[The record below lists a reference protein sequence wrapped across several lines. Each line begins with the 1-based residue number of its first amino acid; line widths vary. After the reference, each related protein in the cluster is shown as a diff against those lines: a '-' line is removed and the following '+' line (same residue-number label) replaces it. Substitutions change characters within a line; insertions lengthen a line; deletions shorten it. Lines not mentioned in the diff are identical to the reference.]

1 MTRRLVFSPCHYPV
15 FAWKARF
22 LRRYAT
28 KKTHSAQ
35 RFGYGQ
41 QLKSGQCDRPSSQSI
56 DKLKRGDPMERNISL
71 RRAMALGMTICAATI
86 LCSID
91 SSAQV
96 TVTADGPGNTYELLE
111 SKGFGLETPDCG
123 HSVRHVREI
132 FDSALGKNVFAFD
145 SHRDLDNDRCT
156 NFDRQR
162 MEVKTAPGDANQD
175 VLQHANGETAYY
187 RWKFKLPSGFQ
198 ASSNFTHIFQIKA
211 DAGSDA
217 GAPLVT
223 ITPRAGSPDILQI
236 IWTPPSGQSG
246 GGVMAQADLSLFR
259 NVWVEAFVQYK
270 SADSGNV
277 NLSIKR
283 LSDGATLVSWNSGT
297 VDTWRDG
304 NNFNRGKW
312 GIYRSLNSI
321 EQLRDETVL
330 FADWCVSE
338 TSASQCLSEAGSAIR
353 IQAEDMTKTNYE
365 TNTFEGE
372 TCARATSTALGNV
385 RTTFTG
391 SSGTHDIVV
400 RYFDE
405 NDGQATFSL
414 RVGGVVIG
422 SWTANV
428 DVHTWKTR
436 TFTRVSVA
444 NGAEIRVEGAR
455 QAGEYARVDYVEIR

>member
-1 MTRRLVFSPCHYPV
+1 M
-15 FAWKARF
+15 K
-22 LRRYAT
+22 
-28 KKTHSAQ
+28 
-35 RFGYGQ
+35 
-41 QLKSGQCDRPSSQSI
+41 
-56 DKLKRGDPMERNISL
+56 RNISL
-71 RRAMALGMTICAATI
+71 RRALTLGIMCFVCAV
-86 LCSID
+86 LCSIN

-96 TVTADGPGNTYELLE
+96 TVTADGPGNTYELIE

-123 HSVRHVREI
+123 HAVRHVREI

-145 SHRDLDNDRCT
+145 IHRDLDNDRCV

-162 MEVKTAPGDANQD
+162 MEVKTGPGDANQD
-175 VLQHANGETAYY
+175 ILQHAFGETAYY

-211 DAGSDA
+211 DSGSDA

-223 ITPRAGSPDILQI
+223 ITPRAGNPDVLQI

-246 GGVMAQADLSLFR
+246 GGVKAQADLSLFR

-277 NLSIKR
+277 QLSIKR

-312 GIYRSLNSI
+312 GIYSSLNSI
-321 EQLRDETVL
+321 SQLRDETVL

-338 TSASQCLSEAGSAIR
+338 TGASQCPSAIGGAIR
-353 IQAEDMTKTNYE
+353 IQAENMTMTNYAAD
-365 TNTFEGE
+365 NFEGE
-372 TCARATSTALGNV
+372 DCAQATSTTLGNV
-385 RTTFTG
+385 RANYTG
-391 SSGTHDIVV
+391 PSGTHDVTV
-400 RYFDE
+400 RYHDE
-405 NDGQATFSL
+405 NDGQSTFTL
-414 RVGGVVIG
+414 RVAGAVVG

-428 DVHTWKTR
+428 DDHTWKTR
-436 TFTRVSVA
+436 TFTGVSVA
-444 NGAEIRVEGAR
+444 NGAEIRVEAAR
-455 QAGEYARVDYVEIR
+455 NQGEHARIDYVEIR

>member
-1 MTRRLVFSPCHYPV
+1 M
-15 FAWKARF
+15 
-22 LRRYAT
+22 
-28 KKTHSAQ
+28 KK
-35 RFGYGQ
+35 
-41 QLKSGQCDRPSSQSI
+41 
-56 DKLKRGDPMERNISL
+56 NISL
-71 RRAMALGMTICAATI
+71 RRAMTLGITLCAATI

-123 HSVRHVREI
+123 HPVRHVREI

-162 MEVKTAPGDANQD
+162 MEVKTAPGGANQD

-211 DAGSDA
+211 QAGDDAGS
-217 GAPLVT
+217 PLVT
-223 ITPRAGSPDILQI
+223 ITPRAGNPDILQI

-246 GGVMAQADLSLFR
+246 GGVKAQADLSLFR

-277 NLSIKR
+277 QLSIKR
-283 LSDGATLVSWNSGT
+283 LSDGATLVSWNSGA

-304 NNFNRGKW
+304 NNYNRGKW

-321 EQLRDETVL
+321 SQLRDETVL

-338 TSASQCLSEAGSAIR
+338 TGASQCPSAIGGGGPIR
-353 IQAEDMTKTNYE
+353 FEAESMTKTNYE
-365 TNTFEGE
+365 TDTFEGE
-372 TCARATSTALGNV
+372 DCAQATSNTLGNV
-385 RTTFTG
+385 RATYTG
-391 SSGTHDIVV
+391 ASGAHDVVV
-400 RYFDE
+400 RYHDE
-405 NDGQATFSL
+405 NDGQATYTL
-414 RVGGVVIG
+414 RVGGAVIG

-428 DVHTWKTR
+428 DDHTWKTR
-436 TFTRVSVA
+436 TFTGVFIA
-444 NGAEIRVEGAR
+444 NGAEIRVEAAR
-455 QAGEYARVDYVEIR
+455 EEGEHARIDYVEIR

>member
-1 MTRRLVFSPCHYPV
+1 
-15 FAWKARF
+15 
-22 LRRYAT
+22 
-28 KKTHSAQ
+28 
-35 RFGYGQ
+35 
-41 QLKSGQCDRPSSQSI
+41 
-56 DKLKRGDPMERNISL
+56 MERNTTL
-71 RRAMALGMTICAATI
+71 YRALTLGIMLSAATI
-86 LCSID
+86 LCSIN
-91 SSAQV
+91 SRAQV
-96 TVTADGPGNTYELLE
+96 KVSADGPGNTYELIE

-123 HSVRHVREI
+123 HPVRHVREI

-145 SHRDLDNDRCT
+145 IHRDLDNDRCT

-175 VLQHANGETAYY
+175 ILQHAFGETAYY

-211 DAGSDA
+211 DAGDDA

-223 ITPRAGSPDILQI
+223 ITPRAGNPDTLQI

-246 GGVMAQADLSLFR
+246 GGVKAQADLSLFR

-277 NLSIKR
+277 QLSIKR
-283 LSDGATLVSWNSGT
+283 LSDGVTLVSWTSGT

-321 EQLRDETVL
+321 SQLRDETVL

-338 TSASQCLSEAGSAIR
+338 SSASQCPSAIGARGPIR
-353 IQAEDMTKTNYE
+353 IEAENMTKTNYV
-365 TNTFEGE
+365 TDNFEGE
-372 TCARATSTALGNV
+372 DCAQATSNSLGNV
-385 RTTFTG
+385 RANYTG
-391 SSGTHDIVV
+391 ASGTHDITV
-400 RYFDE
+400 RYHDE
-405 NDGQATFSL
+405 NDGQATFTL
-414 RVGGVVIG
+414 RVAGAVIG

-428 DVHTWKTR
+428 DDHTWKTR
-436 TFTRVSVA
+436 TFTGVFIA
-444 NGAEIRVEGAR
+444 NGAEIRVEAAR
-455 QAGEYARVDYVEIR
+455 EEGEHARIDYVEIR

>member
-1 MTRRLVFSPCHYPV
+1 M
-15 FAWKARF
+15 
-22 LRRYAT
+22 
-28 KKTHSAQ
+28 KKH
-35 RFGYGQ
+35 
-41 QLKSGQCDRPSSQSI
+41 
-56 DKLKRGDPMERNISL
+56 ISL
-71 RRAMALGMTICAATI
+71 RRALALGMTLSAGAI

-91 SSAQV
+91 AKAQV
-96 TVTADGPGNTYELLE
+96 TVTADGPGNTYELIE

-123 HSVRHVREI
+123 HPVRHVREI
-132 FDSALGKNVFAFD
+132 FDSTLGKNVFAVD
-145 SHRDLDNDRCT
+145 IHRDLDNDRCV

-162 MEVKTAPGDANQD
+162 MEVKTGPGDANQD
-175 VLQHANGETAYY
+175 VLQHAFGETAYY

-223 ITPRAGSPDILQI
+223 ITPRAGSPDTLQI

-246 GGVMAQADLSLFR
+246 GGVKAQADLSLFR

-277 NLSIKR
+277 QLSIKR

-304 NNFNRGKW
+304 NTFNRGKW

-321 EQLRDETVL
+321 SQLRDETVL

-338 TSASQCLSEAGSAIR
+338 TGAGQCPSAIGGGPIR
-353 IQAEDMTKTNYE
+353 LEAENMTKTNYA
-365 TNTFEGE
+365 TDNFEGE
-372 TCARATSTALGNV
+372 DCAQATSTTLGNV
-385 RTTFTG
+385 RANYTG
-391 SSGTHDIVV
+391 PSGTHDITV
-400 RYFDE
+400 RYHDE
-405 NDGQATFSL
+405 NDGQATYTL
-414 RVGGVVIG
+414 RVAGAVIG

-428 DVHTWKTR
+428 DDHTWKTR
-436 TFTRVSVA
+436 TFTGVFIA
-444 NGAEIRVEGAR
+444 NGAEIRVESAR
-455 QAGEYARVDYVEIR
+455 EEGEHARIDYVEIR

>member
-1 MTRRLVFSPCHYPV
+1 M
-15 FAWKARF
+15 
-22 LRRYAT
+22 
-28 KKTHSAQ
+28 KK
-35 RFGYGQ
+35 
-41 QLKSGQCDRPSSQSI
+41 SI
-56 DKLKRGDPMERNISL
+56 RL
-71 RRAMALGMTICAATI
+71 RRALTLGITLTAATV

-123 HSVRHVREI
+123 HPVRHVREI

-162 MEVKTAPGDANQD
+162 MEVKTAPGDANQG

-211 DAGSDA
+211 QAGDDA

-223 ITPRAGSPDILQI
+223 ITPRAGDPDVLQI

-246 GGVMAQADLSLFR
+246 GGVKAQADLSLFR

-277 NLSIKR
+277 QLSIKR
-283 LSDGATLVSWNSGT
+283 LSDGATLVSWNSGA

-304 NNFNRGKW
+304 NNYNRGKW
-312 GIYRSLNSI
+312 GIYRSLNSVS
-321 EQLRDETVL
+321 QLRDETVL

-338 TSASQCLSEAGSAIR
+338 TGAGQCPSAIGGGGPIR
-353 IQAEDMTKTNYE
+353 FEAENMTKTNYA
-365 TNTFEGE
+365 TDTFEGE
-372 TCARATSTALGNV
+372 DCAQANSNTLGNV
-385 RTTFTG
+385 RATYAG
-391 SSGTHDIVV
+391 ASGVHDVVV
-400 RYFDE
+400 RYHDE
-405 NDGQATFSL
+405 NDGQATYTL
-414 RVGGVVIG
+414 RVGGAVIG

-428 DVHTWKTR
+428 DDHTWKTR
-436 TFTRVSVA
+436 TFIGVFIA
-444 NGAEIRVEGAR
+444 NGAEIRVEAAR
-455 QAGEYARVDYVEIR
+455 EEGEHARIDYVEIR

>member
-1 MTRRLVFSPCHYPV
+1 M
-15 FAWKARF
+15 K
-22 LRRYAT
+22 
-28 KKTHSAQ
+28 
-35 RFGYGQ
+35 
-41 QLKSGQCDRPSSQSI
+41 
-56 DKLKRGDPMERNISL
+56 RNISL
-71 RRAMALGMTICAATI
+71 RRALTLGIMCFVCAV
-86 LCSID
+86 LCSIN

-96 TVTADGPGNTYELLE
+96 TVTADGPGNTYELIE

-123 HSVRHVREI
+123 HAVRHVREI

-145 SHRDLDNDRCT
+145 IHRDLDNDRCV

-162 MEVKTAPGDANQD
+162 MEVKTGPGDANQD
-175 VLQHANGETAYY
+175 ILQHAFGETAYY

-211 DAGSDA
+211 DSGSDA

-223 ITPRAGSPDILQI
+223 ITPRAGNPDVLQI

-246 GGVMAQADLSLFR
+246 GGVKAQADLSLFR

-277 NLSIKR
+277 QLSIKR

-321 EQLRDETVL
+321 SQLRDETVL

-338 TSASQCLSEAGSAIR
+338 TGASQCPSAIGGAIR
-353 IQAEDMTKTNYE
+353 IQAENMTMTNYAVD
-365 TNTFEGE
+365 NFEGE
-372 TCARATSTALGNV
+372 DCAQATSTTLGNV
-385 RTTFTG
+385 RANYTG
-391 SSGTHDIVV
+391 PSGTHDITV
-400 RYFDE
+400 RYHDE
-405 NDGQATFSL
+405 NDGQSTFTL
-414 RVGGVVIG
+414 RVAGAVVG

-428 DVHTWKTR
+428 DDHTWKTR
-436 TFTRVSVA
+436 TFTGVSVA
-444 NGAEIRVEGAR
+444 NGAEIRVEAAR
-455 QAGEYARVDYVEIR
+455 NQGEHARIDYVEIR